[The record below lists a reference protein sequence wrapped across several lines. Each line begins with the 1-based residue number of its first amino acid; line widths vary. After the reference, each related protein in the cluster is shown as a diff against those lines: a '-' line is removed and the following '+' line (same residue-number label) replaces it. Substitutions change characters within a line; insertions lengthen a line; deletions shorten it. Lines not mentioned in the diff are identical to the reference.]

1 MSQVAEPLPSEPPPE
16 ATTDDG
22 EPILTPKLSPAWAL
36 RLWHLPIVAAWGVLF
51 LLLNFLPLRPTDLW
65 CHVGYGQWILAHRR
79 LPAEDPFMP
88 LAQGMPVVD
97 SAWLSQVIFAAI
109 DRYGGPEWLS
119 NTFAA
124 VMLVTWLI
132 IWRVLYL
139 KTRSAATSLAML
151 VVVFA
156 LAWSRLTT
164 ARPENFAWL
173 CFALLWWCLVSDQ
186 NRQPGTFRWRLWI
199 GVPLVMVAWA
209 NLHGSFLVGLAVLAA
224 TALGTFV
231 STAWK
236 NGFWPAL
243 ADRDVQT
250 PAIVAEIALA
260 AVCIN
265 PYGFDLIL
273 SSLAFAKN
281 ANLQDVLEW
290 QPLRYGGP
298 GGYEFVAAWAL
309 ALLMLRFS
317 RRRVGLAHGLMLTA
331 LGLATLGSNRM
342 IGWFALVFGVSFA
355 PLFDDLLT
363 GLRGVAPAESSMEP
377 PTEEPEPGR
386 DFPLTGRSWN
396 YSLIALLLAWIPLS
410 LAPIAQPLLG
420 GRPRRPEQLYGRE
433 TPLALTTWL
442 ADHPPKGLVFN
453 PQWWGDWIVRAGPAG
468 IAPFMTSNIH
478 LVPRQVWGDYLRVL
492 GVGPGWQQVLG
503 RYAVETVVV
512 DKKQSP
518 ELLRVLQKDTAWRIV
533 YDDQQAAVFAIKAK

>member
-1 MSQVAEPLPSEPPPE
+1 
-16 ATTDDG
+16 
-22 EPILTPKLSPAWAL
+22 
-36 RLWHLPIVAAWGVLF
+36 
-51 LLLNFLPLRPTDLW
+51 
-65 CHVGYGQWILAHRR
+65 
-79 LPAEDPFMP
+79 
-88 LAQGMPVVD
+88 
-97 SAWLSQVIFAAI
+97 
-109 DRYGGPEWLS
+109 
-119 NTFAA
+119 
-124 VMLVTWLI
+124 
-132 IWRVLYL
+132 
-139 KTRSAATSLAML
+139 
-151 VVVFA
+151 
-156 LAWSRLTT
+156 
-164 ARPENFAWL
+164 
-173 CFALLWWCLVSDQ
+173 
-186 NRQPGTFRWRLWI
+186 
-199 GVPLVMVAWA
+199 
-209 NLHGSFLVGLAVLAA
+209 
-224 TALGTFV
+224 
-231 STAWK
+231 
-236 NGFWPAL
+236 
-243 ADRDVQT
+243 
-250 PAIVAEIALA
+250 
-260 AVCIN
+260 
-265 PYGFDLIL
+265 
-273 SSLAFAKN
+273 
-281 ANLQDVLEW
+281 
-290 QPLRYGGP
+290 
-298 GGYEFVAAWAL
+298 
-309 ALLMLRFS
+309 
-317 RRRVGLAHGLMLTA
+317 MLTA